1 MKTDL
6 VKNSPLIG
14 IYDKNKVQLKN
25 YKGWMLPNIFKS
37 LKDEK
42 ASLSKASVLAD
53 WSCIGKFHL
62 RGKTAAKFADSL
74 VAGASKIKIGTAL
87 VKTDYC
93 ALKLLKDRFLILCGP
108 DKEAATE
115 EKLRKAKAPY
125 NNVTGA
131 WGCLAL
137 AGKEKSQVL
146 DRSAA
151 MNLTESKYLAGSV
164 IQSSVHTITTTIY
177 RSKKADLLICD
188 RAYTEAL
195 FDAFMDVGKKGNPH
209 SKNLSFSKVSM
220 HSSLLLPKLC
230 LFLFC

>member
-74 VAGASKIKIGTAL
+74 VAGASINIKIGTFT
-87 VKTDYC
+87 KSCYFKDY
-93 ALKLLKDRFLILCGP
+93 AQH
-108 DKEAATE
+108 
-115 EKLRKAKAPY
+115 RK
-125 NNVTGA
+125 
-131 WGCLAL
+131 
-137 AGKEKSQVL
+137 
-146 DRSAA
+146 
-151 MNLTESKYLAGSV
+151 
-164 IQSSVHTITTTIY
+164 
-177 RSKKADLLICD
+177 
-188 RAYTEAL
+188 
-195 FDAFMDVGKKGNPH
+195 
-209 SKNLSFSKVSM
+209 
-220 HSSLLLPKLC
+220 KLC
-230 LFLFC
+230 IFSS

>member
-1 MKTDL
+1 M
-6 VKNSPLIG
+6 
-14 IYDKNKVQLKN
+14 
-25 YKGWMLPNIFKS
+25 
-37 LKDEK
+37 
-42 ASLSKASVLAD
+42 
-53 WSCIGKFHL
+53 
-62 RGKTAAKFADSL
+62 
-74 VAGASKIKIGTAL
+74 
-87 VKTDYC
+87 
-93 ALKLLKDRFLILCGP
+93 ILCGP

-195 FDAFMDVGKKGNPH
+195 FDAFMDVLCYRLVYQFYLSPQEIL
-209 SKNLSFSKVSM
+209 KNQKSIFQKFQCTVVCFYQSCAYFYFASTSYK
-220 HSSLLLPKLC
+220 
-230 LFLFC
+230 

>member
-74 VAGASKIKIGTAL
+74 VAGASKVKIGTAL
-87 VKTDYC
+87 VKADYC

-195 FDAFMDVGKKGNPH
+195 FDAFMDVGKKVGMLPTG
-209 SKNLSFSKVSM
+209 LSV
-220 HSSLLLPKLC
+220 LPIS
-230 LFLFC
+230 F